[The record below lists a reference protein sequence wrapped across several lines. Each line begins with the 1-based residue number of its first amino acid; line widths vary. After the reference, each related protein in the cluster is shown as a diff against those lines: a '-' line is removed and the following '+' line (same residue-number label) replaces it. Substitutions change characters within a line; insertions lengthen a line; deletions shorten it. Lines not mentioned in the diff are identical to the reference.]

1 MTFPKGF
8 VWGTAAASYQIEGAA
23 QADGKGLSVW
33 DMFSRKPGAVW
44 NGHTGDVACDHYHR
58 YAEDVSLLR
67 AMGVQAYRLS
77 ISWPRVLPE
86 GTGTPNSAGLAF
98 YDRLVDALLA
108 AGIEPWVT
116 LFHWDYPL
124 ALYYRGGWLNHDSV
138 EWFADYAALVTEKL
152 SDRVT
157 HFMTLNEPQ
166 VFIGAGHFEGR
177 HAPGDQLGFKE
188 VLRAGHNALLAHG
201 KGVQAIRAAAKKK
214 PRVGIA
220 PVGQPRLPLTDSR
233 ADIEAARKATF
244 AANQRSTWLNSWWM
258 DAVYLGEYPADG
270 WRFFGADVP
279 AVRPGDMET
288 IAQDLD
294 FFGVNFYEASTVR
307 AAADG
312 SPEPVTYPVGNPIT
326 GFDWNVTPAAMYWG
340 PRFFYDRYKK
350 PIVVTENGVS
360 CRDWVSLDG
369 KVHDPNRIDFIHR
382 HLLEFERAGADG
394 VPIEAYFHW
403 SFIDNF
409 EWAHGYKHRF
419 GLTFCDYENGG
430 ARTLKDSARWYAEVI
445 RTNGA
450 SLG

>member
-1 MTFPKGF
+1 MTFPKDF
-8 VWGTAAASYQIEGAA
+8 VWGTAAASYQIEGAF

-33 DMFSRKPGAVW
+33 DMFCRKPGAVW
-44 NGHTGDVACDHYHR
+44 NGQTGDVACDHYNR
-58 YAEDVSLLR
+58 YAEDVALLQQ
-67 AMGVQAYRLS
+67 MGVKAYRLS

-86 GTGTPNSAGLAF
+86 GTGTPNAAGLAF

-116 LFHWDYPL
+116 LFHWDFPL
-124 ALYYRGGWLNHDSV
+124 ALYYRGGWLNRDSAD
-138 EWFADYAALVTEKL
+138 WFADYATLITEKL

-157 HFMTLNEPQ
+157 NFMTLNEPQ

-177 HAPGDQLGFKE
+177 HAPGDKLAFKE
-188 VLRAGHNALLAHG
+188 VLRAGHHTLLAHG
-201 KGVQAIRAAAKKK
+201 KAVQAIRASAKLK

-220 PVGQPRLPLTDSR
+220 PVGQPKLPATDSR

-244 AANQRSTWLNSWWM
+244 VANQRSTWINSWWM
-258 DAVYLGEYPADG
+258 DPVYLGEYPADG
-270 WRFFGADVP
+270 WRFFGGDVP
-279 AVRPGDMET
+279 ALRSGDMEL

-294 FFGVNFYEASTVR
+294 YFGVNIYEAMTVR
-307 AAADG
+307 AAQDG
-312 SPEPVTYPVGNPIT
+312 SPEPVPYPVGHPISA
-326 GFDWNVTPAAMYWG
+326 FEWNVTPGALYWG

-350 PIVVTENGVS
+350 PIVITENGIS

-369 KVHDPNRIDFIHR
+369 KVHDPGRIDYMQR
-382 HLLEFERAGADG
+382 HLLEFERAGTDG

-419 GLTFCDYENGG
+419 GLIFCDYPTGK
-430 ARTLKDSARWYAEVI
+430 RIPKDSANWYTDVI

-450 SLG
+450 SLHG